1 MSGCII
7 HGSLAGKNPY
17 LSKHEE
23 EELLTYLATCSKVG
37 YPKKRDEIIGIVQEI
52 LHNKNGGS
60 VEGFNGRKWWMHFME
75 RWPQLALRKGDA
87 LAQCHA
93 NAVTSN

>member
-23 EELLTYLATCSKVG
+23 EELVTYLATCSKVG

-52 LHNKNGGS
+52 LS
-60 VEGFNGRKWWMHFME
+60 TLS
-75 RWPQLALRKGDA
+75 WP
-87 LAQCHA
+87 
-93 NAVTSN
+93 TSFQWRSLKIDNLLVQSK